1 MVSIWQIIKIS
12 GKPLY
17 LDQLKTRTMVTLV
30 EDKKTESNHKKIAE
44 IFNKYFANLVTS
56 LEIAK
61 FENIDQL

>member
-1 MVSIWQIIKIS
+1 
-12 GKPLY
+12 
-17 LDQLKTRTMVTLV
+17 MVTLV